1 MRSLFS
7 IGKSDGSSVNSLR
20 LVTKQPTPQ
29 MENESTA
36 VKVHH
41 TIGHQDGVGAIR
53 EGFLEEVA
61 CVQVEILGMECSA
74 FT

>member
-1 MRSLFS
+1 M
-7 IGKSDGSSVNSLR
+7 SDGTSVNSLR

-53 EGFLEEVA
+53 EGFPEEVSFKRHIRGYNIPS
-61 CVQVEILGMECSA
+61 CRRREKPVV
-74 FT
+74 